1 LLPKTILKERTLPF
15 TIKPDDATQ
24 VDSDQTTY
32 LKGHVDTG
40 DRWVLNFGP
49 QHPATHTTLRL
60 VMELDGERIARVTPH
75 IGYLHSGFEKL
86 GEVLDY
92 NQYVT
97 IVSRMDYLS
106 PIAND
111 ICWHHAVEK
120 LFGIDIT
127 PRCKVLRTIMAEVA
141 RIQNHLLCVGA
152 AGLDLN
158 AFTGFIYAFNVR
170 EKIYDLCDFIAGQRF
185 HPDWTRVGG
194 LMQELPDEAMFIRL
208 VKELIRNEV
217 PKAVAEL
224 EGLLNRNRIFMDRT
238 QNIGVISEQDAV
250 DWGLTGPMARASGV
264 RRDLRKDEPYLCY
277 ADNWDGQGAKAVTFK
292 VPIATVGDA
301 YTRYLVRVEE
311 IKESCKIIEQLIDVI
326 PGGPIDAFADSKMVK
341 PDKKDVYGS
350 IEGLIQHFELIM
362 TNRGWKPP
370 IAECYGAIETANG
383 ELGYFIVSDGGPRG
397 WRVRTRPPC
406 FLNYSI
412 IQKITEGHLLSD
424 VVAVIGSINVVA
436 AELDR

>member
-1 LLPKTILKERTLPF
+1 VPY
-15 TIKPDDATQ
+15 TIKPDDALT
-24 VDSDQTTY
+24 VDADNTKY
-32 LKGHVDTG
+32 LQKHVDTG

-60 VMELDGERIARVTPH
+60 VLELDGERVARCTPH

-111 ICWHHAVEK
+111 IAWHHAVEK
-120 LFGIDIT
+120 LLGIDIT

-158 AFTGFIYAFNVR
+158 AFTGFIYTFNVR
-170 EKIYDLCDFIAGQRF
+170 EKIYDLVDFVSGQRF

-194 LMQELPDEAMFIRL
+194 LMQDLPDEEMFKTL
-208 VKELIRNEV
+208 VKKLIREEV
-217 PKAVAEL
+217 PTAVGEL

-238 QNIGVISEQDAV
+238 QGIGVVTKQDAI
-250 DWGLTGPMARASGV
+250 DWSLTGPMARASGV
-264 RRDLRKDEPYLCY
+264 VRDVRKDEPYLCY
-277 ADNWDGQGAKAVTFK
+277 ADNWDGQGAPAVKFK
-292 VPIATVGDA
+292 VPVTTAGDA
-301 YTRYLVRVEE
+301 YARYVVRNEE
-311 IKESCKIIEQLIDVI
+311 IRQSCAIIEQLIDNI
-326 PGGPIDAFADSKMVK
+326 PGGPCDAFADSKVVK
-341 PDKKDVYGS
+341 PRKKDVYGS

-362 TNRGWKPP
+362 TNRGFKPP
-370 IAECYGAIETANG
+370 VGEAYGAIESANG
-383 ELGYFIVSDGGPRG
+383 ELGYFIVSDGTARP

-406 FLNYSI
+406 FMNYSI
-412 IQKITEGHLLSD
+412 MQKITEGHLVSD
-424 VVAVIGSINVVA
+424 VVAIIGSINVVA

>member
-1 LLPKTILKERTLPF
+1 LTLPF
-15 TIKPDDATQ
+15 ILKPDQGYDVDAE
-24 VDSDQTTY
+24 SLGY
-32 LKGHVDTG
+32 LKDHVDTG

-60 VMELDGERIARVTPH
+60 VLELDGERVARCTPH

-86 GEVLDY
+86 AEELDY

-111 ICWHHAVEK
+111 IAWHGAVEK

-127 PRCKVLRTIMAEVA
+127 PRCKVLRTIMHEIA
-141 RIQNHLLCVGA
+141 RVQNHLLCVGA

-170 EKIYDLCDFIAGQRF
+170 EKIYDLCDFISGQRF

-194 LMQELPDEAMFIRL
+194 LMQELPDEEMFKKL
-208 VKELIRNEV
+208 VKTLIREEV
-217 PKAVAEL
+217 PKAVEDL
-224 EGLLNRNRIFMDRT
+224 ENLLNRNRIFVDRT
-238 QNIGVISEQDAV
+238 RGIGVISKEDAIA
-250 DWGLTGPMARASGV
+250 WSLTGPMARGSGV
-264 RRDLRKDEPYLCY
+264 RRDIRKDEPYLCY
-277 ADNWDGQGAKAVTFK
+277 QDNWDGQGAAAVKFQ
-292 VPIATVGDA
+292 VPIASEGDA
-301 YTRYLVRVEE
+301 YARYIVRVEE
-311 IKESCKIIEQLIDVI
+311 IKQSLKIIEQLIDNI
-326 PGGPIDAFADSKMVK
+326 PGGSVDAFADSKMVK
-341 PDKKDVYGS
+341 PNKKDVYGS

-370 IAECYGAIETANG
+370 IAECYSCQESANG
-383 ELGYFIVSDGGPRG
+383 ELGYYIVSDGGPRA
-397 WRVRTRPPC
+397 WRAKTRPPC
-406 FLNYSI
+406 FLNYSVMA
-412 IQKITEGHLLSD
+412 KLTEGHMLSD
-424 VVAVIGSINVVA
+424 VPAVIGSINVVA

>member
-1 LLPKTILKERTLPF
+1 MPYTL
-15 TIKPDDATQ
+15 KPDDALS
-24 VDSDQTTY
+24 VDADHTGY
-32 LKGHVDTG
+32 LKEHVDTG

-60 VMELDGERIARVTPH
+60 VLELDGERIVRVTPH

-86 GEVLDY
+86 AEALDY

-111 ICWHHAVEK
+111 ICWHHCVEK

-127 PRCKVLRTIMAEVA
+127 PRCKVLRTIMAEIA

-170 EKIYDLCDFIAGQRF
+170 EKIYDIVDFISGQRF

-194 LMQELPDEAMFIRL
+194 LMQDLPDEETFKAM
-208 VKELIRNEV
+208 VKNLIHKEV
-217 PKAVAEL
+217 PGAIKDL
-224 EGLLNRNRIFMDRT
+224 ETLLNRNRIFMDRT
-238 QNIGVISEQDAV
+238 RGIGVLTREDAIA
-250 DWGLTGPMARASGV
+250 WSLTGPMARASGV
-264 RRDLRKDEPYLCY
+264 ARDLRKDFPYLCY
-277 ADNWDGQGAKAVTFK
+277 ADNWDGLGAEAVKFQ
-292 VPIATVGDA
+292 VPVAEEGDA
-301 YTRYLVRVEE
+301 YCRYLVRVEE
-311 IKESCKIIEQLIDVI
+311 IKQSCRIIEQLIDRI
-326 PGGPIDAFADSKMVK
+326 PPGPVDTFADGKMVK
-341 PDKKDVYGS
+341 PPKRDVYGS

-362 TNRGWKPP
+362 TNRGWKAPV
-370 IAECYGAIETANG
+370 AECYGATETANG
-383 ELGYFIVSDGGPRG
+383 ELGYYIVADGSPRP
-397 WRVRTRPPC
+397 WRVKTRPPS
-406 FLNYSI
+406 FINYSVVA
-412 IQKITEGHLLSD
+412 KMAEGHLLSD
-424 VVAVIGSINVVA
+424 IVAILGSINIVA